1 MQTRGSP
8 RGQRVGSEA
17 AAKTDE
23 GAQETC
29 WEVAGRYFT
38 EVLFSEYF
46 EQVVKNRSGVPV
58 LGTKLTQLGARYNF
72 QNAFV
77 T

>member
-1 MQTRGSP
+1 MQTRGS
-8 RGQRVGSEA
+8 RTEGVGSEA

-23 GAQETC
+23 ARAET

-46 EQVVKNRSGVPV
+46 EQTKNRSGGQD
-58 LGTKLTQLGARYNF
+58 LHAWDALLNL

>member
-46 EQVVKNRSGVPV
+46 EQVKNRSGVPV
-58 LGTKLTQLGARYNF
+58 LGTKLYNWARVTTFKNP
-72 QNAFV
+72 FV